1 MKNVCEDL
9 REHAK
14 IIIDLERE
22 KNVTFDKELSKSIN
36 Y

>member
-14 IIIDLERE
+14 IIIDLEKGKKCYLWQRA
-22 KNVTFDKELSKSIN
+22 L
-36 Y
+36 